1 MATAKF
7 ENWNPAS
14 ISAPLLSRSLPMH
27 SFAVPAM
34 QHLLTAGAPGA
45 DAIEPKTEWAT
56 EAFEEFRHTGKGVLF
71 ALAIEGA
78 AALCAYVIWHLL

>member
-1 MATAKF
+1 MTTAKF
-7 ENWNPAS
+7 ENWNPAT

-34 QHLLTAGAPGA
+34 QRLLSDGRGGTHV
-45 DAIEPKTEWAT
+45 IEPKAEWAT